1 MKKRE
6 RRAPIAIDGR
16 RARGYGVR
24 VDPLVSRPPASR
36 ARSFLVIAAAY
47 VAALVVAALVVRWIG
62 PEVHPLRV
70 VALADL
76 AATIVVFAA
85 SVAANN
91 SSVYDPYWSVAPLVI
106 APWLAARPIAAGAP
120 LARQALVIGLVT
132 LWGIRLTYNWAR
144 GFAGLGHE
152 DWRYV
157 DIRART
163 GRAYWPASLFG
174 IHLMPTVMVYLGCLA
189 LYPALTSPRPLGPL
203 DAVAAAVTLG
213 AVAVELVA
221 DEQLRAFRNDRREGE
236 ILARGIWA
244 FSRHPNYF
252 GEVSFWWGLFVFA
265 LAADPGAWW
274 AGAGAAAITAL
285 FVFVS
290 IPLLDRRS
298 VARRPAYADHMKRV
312 SALVPWFP
320 RR

>member
-1 MKKRE
+1 MDS
-6 RRAPIAIDGR
+6 P
-16 RARGYGVR
+16 
-24 VDPLVSRPPASR
+24 VSRPTVSR

-62 PEVHPLRV
+62 PDAHPLRA
-70 VALADL
+70 VAFADV
-76 AATIVVFAA
+76 AATIAVFAV
-85 SVAANN
+85 SVVADNT
-91 SSVYDPYWSVAPLVI
+91 SVYDPYWSVAPVAI
-106 APWLAARPIAAGAP
+106 APWIALQPGASGAP
-120 LARQALVIGLVT
+120 LARQALVLFLVT
-132 LWGIRLTYNWAR
+132 LWGLRLTYNWAR
-144 GFAGLGHE
+144 GFTGLAHE

-157 DIRART
+157 DIRRTT

-174 IHLMPTVMVYLGCLA
+174 LHLMPTVMVYLGCLS
-189 LYPALTSPRPLGPL
+189 LYPALTSPRPIGLL
-203 DAVAAAVTLG
+203 DAVAAVVTLG
-213 AVAVELVA
+213 AVAIELVA
-221 DEQLRAFRNDRREGE
+221 DEQLRAFRRERRAGE
-236 ILARGIWA
+236 ILARGLWA

-252 GEVSFWWGLFVFA
+252 GEVSFWWGLLLFA

-274 AGAGAAAITAL
+274 AGVGAAAITCL
-285 FVFVS
+285 FVFAS

>member
-1 MKKRE
+1 V
-6 RRAPIAIDGR
+6 RAATGLE
-16 RARGYGVR
+16 
-24 VDPLVSRPPASR
+24 VDSSVSRPPVSR

-47 VAALVVAALVVRWIG
+47 VAAAVVAALVVRWSS
-62 PEVHPLRV
+62 PEAHPLRV
-70 VALADL
+70 VAFADL
-76 AATIVVFAA
+76 AATIVVFFA

-91 SSVYDPYWSVAPLVI
+91 TSVYDPYWSVAPMAI
-106 APWLAARPIAAGAP
+106 APWLAAQPGAAGAP
-120 LARQALVIGLVT
+120 LARQALVIVLVT

-144 GFAGLGHE
+144 GFSGLGHE

-157 DIRART
+157 DIRGKT

-174 IHLMPTVMVYLGCLA
+174 LHLMPTVMVYLGCLA

-203 DAVAAAVTLG
+203 DAVAAVVTLG
-213 AVAVELVA
+213 AVAIELVA
-221 DEQLRAFRNDRREGE
+221 DEQLRAFRKERREGE
-236 ILARGIWA
+236 ILARGLWA

-252 GEVSFWWGLFVFA
+252 GEVSFWWGLFLFA

-274 AGAGAAAITAL
+274 AGSGAAAITAL
-285 FVFVS
+285 FVFAS

-298 VARRPAYADHMKRV
+298 VARRPAYAEHMKRV